1 MTIHRVII
9 ADVLNQ
15 LRISPISISQLTE
28 VSTPSSCFPFY
39 CLTFFLVFFFLTIPS
54 FPFASVFF
62 NRQTPH
68 FSLPFNFLFSL
79 YFLPKCISPPLLL
92 VSLFYHTEK
101 ARAER
106 EYVFN
111 KLLTKKHN
119 KSFDQPQPNHPLPY
133 FTTDAT

>member
-15 LRISPISISQLTE
+15 LRISSISISQLTE
-28 VSTPSSCFPFY
+28 VRTPSCFPFY
-39 CLTFFLVFFFLTIPS
+39 LSLFSCFLFSHNPLLSLRFRIFQ
-54 FPFASVFF
+54 
-62 NRQTPH
+62 QTPH
-68 FSLPFNFLFSL
+68 FSLPFNFFFSL
-79 YFLPKCISPPLLL
+79 YFLPKGISPPLLL

-106 EYVFN
+106 EYVVY